1 MQGPNRLLL
10 AAGLV
15 TWAMAGVPTLSR
27 GAGAQPHWVF
37 ALWCVAFVAF
47 AVAFCAVVF
56 SVRGGRRD
64 VALLGVETL
73 AALICIAFGS
83 GGAVGFTG
91 ILLAVVG
98 GQLPFA
104 LRLRTATIWVLA
116 QSLALAALFS
126 FSGDGQWLTIG
137 GYAGFQLFA
146 LGAGHVAR
154 RESDARRELAA
165 THAELVA
172 AQALLAESARE
183 RERSR
188 ISRELHDSAGHHLTA
203 LSLQLELAKNSEG
216 QQAKDAVVK
225 ARAIAGELL
234 GEVRDT
240 VRTLRETRQVELG
253 PALQAL
259 ARAASGIEISIRVE
273 PNMQLDPDTAH
284 ALFRCAQ
291 EAITNALRHSSAQ
304 HLSLELRELDGAAV
318 LTARDDGRGAGRL
331 EPGSGLSGLR
341 ERLELLGG
349 DVQLETAPGQG
360 FSLVATAPVPGGSS

>member
-15 TWAMAGVPTLSR
+15 TWVMAGVPTLSH
-27 GAGAQPHWVF
+27 GPAEQATWIFP
-37 ALWCVAFVAF
+37 LWCVAFLTF
-47 AVAFCAVVF
+47 GIAFCAMVF
-56 SVRGGRRD
+56 EVAGGRWH
-64 VALLGVETL
+64 VQLLALESL
-73 AALICIAFGS
+73 AALGCIALGS

-98 GQLPFA
+98 GQLPFV
-104 LRLRTATIWVLA
+104 LSLRTATLWVLL
-116 QSLALAALFS
+116 QSLVLALLFAWG
-126 FSGDGQWLTIG
+126 GDGHWLTIG

-172 AQALLAESARE
+172 TQALLAESARE
-183 RERSR
+183 RERMR

-203 LSLQLELAKNSEG
+203 LSLQLELAKNAEG
-216 QQAKDAVVK
+216 EQAKAAVVR

-234 GEVRDT
+234 GEVRHT
-240 VRTLRETRQVELG
+240 VRTLRETRQVELE

-259 ARAASGIEISIRVE
+259 ARAASGLKVTIRVD
-273 PNMQLDPDTAH
+273 PALQLDPDTAH

-291 EAITNALRHSSAQ
+291 EAVTNALRHSSAQ
-304 HLSLELRELDGAAV
+304 HLTLELCEVDGSVVLTVKDDGHGAAA
-318 LTARDDGRGAGRL
+318 LR
-331 EPGSGLSGLR
+331 PGSGLSGLR
-341 ERLELLGG
+341 ERLEILGG
-349 DVQLETAPGQG
+349 DIQLETSPGRG
-360 FSLVATAPVPGGSS
+360 FRLVASVPGGST